1 MTNVNLP
8 DDSVTDNLAGVG
20 VPEENLGFILQR
32 GGEELILEKVSDRFT
47 IRQVIDN
54 SEEIKWPENIPVKF
68 IRRLSKAKLI
78 EYAIAS
84 NFLDEAMQAARSH
97 ETVVFAS
104 HVYQVKN
111 NPGNYVYLNNE
122 VTLSF
127 IPQVDAATIAVIVAE
142 ANLIK
147 IKQIAGI
154 PNTFVFQVSK
164 KSLENPVKVA
174 NRLMRRSEVLAA
186 EPGIIIETQTHY
198 RPKDNLY
205 PQQWYLNNT
214 GGEYIAVNSHIDAEK
229 AWDITR
235 GVRAIVV
242 AIADDSVDLNH
253 PDFQGLGKIIAPL
266 DLKDKDFLPL
276 PEEGEDNHG
285 TACAGVAVAE
295 ENGYGVVGVA
305 PGCALMPIRT
315 TGFLDDESI
324 EQLFDWAIEKGA
336 AVISCSWG
344 PSAVYFPLSL
354 RQSAA
359 MNRAATEGRN
369 GKGCVIVF
377 AAGNANRPISDTV
390 NERDWPNDILSGPT
404 KWLSGFTVHP
414 DAIAVAASTSLSK
427 KAAYSNWG
435 NGISVCAPSNNA
447 PPGIWLQQTGF
458 IMTAPAVQSPTFG
471 VGVFTVDRLGA
482 AGYDQS
488 DFTSDF
494 GGTSSATPV
503 VAGVAALVLSINP
516 DLTAGQVKQILQQ
529 TADKIVD
536 SDPDP
541 QLGTQYGNYNA
552 SGYSQWFGYGK
563 VNAFK
568 AVQLAQRR
576 LATPIPSAKQIQGR
590 NDTSQAIPDWQG
602 SSPPMPAILNFFN
615 ANQDIPGII
624 SAIQINDSSPVR
636 DVQVTVNIEHSFMGD
651 LEINLIA
658 PNGAVVLLQS
668 RILGNSN
675 KLQATYSLSTTPAF
689 KQVLNL
695 PARGKWQLWVTDL
708 APGDTGTLKSWQLTL
723 SV

>member
-8 DDSVTDNLAGVG
+8 DASVTDNFAGVG

-47 IRQVIDN
+47 IRQTVD
-54 SEEIKWPENIPVKF
+54 SDAEIITAGNIPVKF
-68 IRRLSKAKLI
+68 LRRLPKAKLI
-78 EYAIAS
+78 EYTIAA
-84 NFLDEAMQAARSH
+84 NLLDEAMQAARTNN
-97 ETVVFAS
+97 TVAFAS
-104 HVYQVKN
+104 HVYQIKN
-111 NPGNYVYLNNE
+111 NPGNFVYLNNE

-127 IPQVDAATIAVIVAE
+127 AAQVDTATIAAIVAE
-142 ANLIK
+142 SNLIK

-154 PNTFVFQVSK
+154 PNTFVFQISK
-164 KSLENPVKVA
+164 ESLENPVKIA

-205 PQQWYLNNT
+205 PQQWYLNST
-214 GGEYIAVNSHIDAEK
+214 GGEYISVNSHIDAEK

-235 GVRAIVV
+235 GVRSVVV

-253 PDFQGLGKIIAPL
+253 PDFQGVGKIVAPL

-336 AVISCSWG
+336 SVISCSWG

-458 IMTAPAVQSPTFG
+458 IMTAPEIQSPTFG
-471 VGVFTVDRLGA
+471 VGVFTADRLGA

-529 TADKIVD
+529 TTDKIVD

-541 QLGTQYGNYNA
+541 QLGTQYGSYNA
-552 SGYSQWFGYGK
+552 NGYSQWFGYGK

-576 LATPIPSAKQIQGR
+576 LATPIASSKQIQGR

-602 SSPPMPAILNFFN
+602 SSPPMPAILNFFTN
-615 ANQDIPGII
+615 NQAIPGII

-658 PNGAVVLLQS
+658 PNGAIVLLQS
-668 RILGNSN
+668 RTLGNSN

-708 APGDTGTLKSWQLTL
+708 APGDTGILKGWQLTL